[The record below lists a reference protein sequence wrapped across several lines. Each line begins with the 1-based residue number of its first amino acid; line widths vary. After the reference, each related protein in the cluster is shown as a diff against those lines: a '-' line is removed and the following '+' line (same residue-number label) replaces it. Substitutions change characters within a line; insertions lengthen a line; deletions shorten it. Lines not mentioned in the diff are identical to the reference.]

1 MLKPEQKEILEQL
14 GASHFGKVLREYLDD
29 AEKELDSVKGCTSL
43 DEVLG
48 KQYALAVLA
57 KLFSF
62 MKEKETPKSKT
73 QNYV

>member
-1 MLKPEQKEILEQL
+1 MLKQEQKEILEQL
-14 GASHFGKVLREYLDD
+14 GRSHFGKALQEYLTD
-29 AEKELDSVKGCTSL
+29 AEKELDSVKGCTSF

-62 MKEKETPKSKT
+62 MKEQEAPKSKT
-73 QNYV
+73 NNYV